1 MKTNL
6 IALWLAQTETTE
18 DALVVLSELLE
29 FMGRLTTDAII
40 GTQASEVLCQHT

>member
-29 FMGRLTTDAII
+29 FMGRLTKDAII